1 MSERTHSYE
10 LYVHQ
15 NGRWELHARYA
26 LNKRD
31 AALEEARSLQ
41 NIPSIQ
47 EVKVVHDV
55 FDTRRGKSNESVIYR
70 SGEGKADTRSP
81 ANGAHANDDEEFEA
95 FEDSPVPASLGAA
108 ASPRGKRKVKTGVF
122 TKLFIL
128 AVASFI
134 ISGMVTWVIAL
145 AIAELPELRGWIG
158 RSNYGDILFL
168 IFVVGFILSI
178 STSAYAFLTK
188 EELAGE
194 VHVKEM
200 EDREKKQWAKA
211 MAPPR
216 LTAKQRRA
224 LERAAARKLEEENA
238 EFFDD
243 EDKEPDDLDD
253 VLAASQ
259 EGDEETPPEEVHLTI
274 GAEKQKVNV
283 MTFLS
288 KGLESVMATRPKLDS
303 FNKFGVNL
311 YLAGACETVGIEEN
325 LNEDEI
331 RQILI
336 ESVGVL
342 GTKPE
347 QAVMFAQKYDE
358 YLMNPKYLGMIENGR
373 SAMTAQINGDPDA
386 AQKLDKAMDA
396 WNSKTTDEDTSV
408 GTIAVMFTDIV
419 GSTDM
424 TQTHGDAAAQEV
436 VRTHNRIVRN
446 ALTTYQGREV
456 KHTGDGIMA
465 SFNNTANGVAAAIY
479 IQQKT
484 AENNSSNPDVPL
496 GIKIGINAGE
506 PIVEDD
512 DLFGT
517 TVQLSARIVDK
528 AGDKEIFVSEIVKGI
543 CLGKDFNFESRG
555 AREMKGF
562 KDPITLYE
570 VLWQ

>member
-1 MSERTHSYE
+1 VSERTHSYD

-31 AALEEARSLQ
+31 AALEEAKTLQ

-55 FDTRRGKSNESVIYR
+55 FDTRRGKSSESVIYR
-70 SGEGKADTRSP
+70 SRDGKADTPSP
-81 ANGAHANDDEEFEA
+81 ANDVHHNEQYDD
-95 FEDSPVPASLGAA
+95 FEDGPLPVSLGAA
-108 ASPRGKRKVKTGVF
+108 ASPRGRRKVKTGVF

-145 AIAELPELRGWIG
+145 AIAELPELRSWIG

-168 IFVVGFILSI
+168 IFVFGFLLSI

-211 MAPPR
+211 MAPPK

-224 LERAAARKLEEENA
+224 LERAAARKLEETNA
-238 EFFDD
+238 EFFDGEED
-243 EDKEPDDLDD
+243 ENGPDNLDD
-253 VLAASQ
+253 VLAAS
-259 EGDEETPPEEVHLTI
+259 EEDGETPPEEVQLTI

-311 YLAGACETVGIEEN
+311 YLAGACETVGIEED

-336 ESVGVL
+336 DSVGVL

-347 QAVMFAQKYDE
+347 QAIMFAEKYDE
-358 YLMNPKYLGMIENGR
+358 YLMNPKYLGMIESGR
-373 SAMTAQINGDPDA
+373 SAMTAHVNGDPDA
-386 AQKLDKAMDA
+386 AQKLDKAMDQ
-396 WNSKTTDEDTSV
+396 WNSKKADEETSV

-484 AENNSSNPDVPL
+484 VENNSSNPDVPL

>member
-1 MSERTHSYE
+1 MYNNQEKLIIIDFGSQYTQLIANLIRRLTVYCE
-10 LYVHQ
+10 V
-15 NGRWELHARYA
+15 
-26 LNKRD
+26 
-31 AALEEARSLQ
+31 
-41 NIPSIQ
+41 IP
-47 EVKVVHDV
+47 
-55 FDTRRGKSNESVIYR
+55 Y
-70 SGEGKADTRSP
+70 
-81 ANGAHANDDEEFEA
+81 
-95 FEDSPVPASLGAA
+95 
-108 ASPRGKRKVKTGVF
+108 
-122 TKLFIL
+122 TKF
-128 AVASFI
+128 
-134 ISGMVTWVIAL
+134 
-145 AIAELPELRGWIG
+145 
-158 RSNYGDILFL
+158 NN
-168 IFVVGFILSI
+168 IFVELKHTNSLIKGIILSGGP
-178 STSAYAFLTK
+178 F
-188 EELAGE
+188 
-194 VHVKEM
+194 
-200 EDREKKQWAKA
+200 
-211 MAPPR
+211 
-216 LTAKQRRA
+216 
-224 LERAAARKLEEENA
+224 
-238 EFFDD
+238 
-243 EDKEPDDLDD
+243 
-253 VLAASQ
+253 
-259 EGDEETPPEEVHLTI
+259 
-274 GAEKQKVNV
+274 
-283 MTFLS
+283 
-288 KGLESVMATRPKLDS
+288 SV
-303 FNKFGVNL
+303 
-311 YLAGACETVGIEEN
+311 TVGIEEN

>member
-1 MSERTHSYE
+1 MSERTHSYD

-31 AALEEARSLQ
+31 AALEEAKTLQ

-55 FDTRRGKSNESVIYR
+55 FDTRRGKSSESVIYR
-70 SGEGKADTRSP
+70 SRDGKADTPSP
-81 ANGAHANDDEEFEA
+81 ANDVHHNEQYDD
-95 FEDSPVPASLGAA
+95 FEDGPLPVSLGAA
-108 ASPRGKRKVKTGVF
+108 ASPRGRRKVKTGVF

-145 AIAELPELRGWIG
+145 AIAELPELRSWIG

-168 IFVVGFILSI
+168 IFVFGFLLSI

-211 MAPPR
+211 MAPPK

-224 LERAAARKLEEENA
+224 LERAAARKLEETNA
-238 EFFDD
+238 EFFDGEED
-243 EDKEPDDLDD
+243 ENGPDNLDD
-253 VLAASQ
+253 VLAAS
-259 EGDEETPPEEVHLTI
+259 EEDGETPPEEVQLTI

-311 YLAGACETVGIEEN
+311 YLAGACETVGIEED

-336 ESVGVL
+336 DSVGVL

-347 QAVMFAQKYDE
+347 QAIMFAEKYDE
-358 YLMNPKYLGMIENGR
+358 YLMNPKYLGMIESGR
-373 SAMTAQINGDPDA
+373 SAMTAHVNGDPDA
-386 AQKLDKAMDA
+386 AQKLDKAMDQ
-396 WNSKTTDEDTSV
+396 WNSKKADEETSV

-484 AENNSSNPDVPL
+484 VENNSSNPDVPL